1 MLSLRDVLVLAASVL
16 SAAAIP
22 RGAVA
27 AGGSGPVL
35 APSDDQ
41 PMDGLLSRQEI
52 IVGRLTFNSQSEPG
66 TSGWELL
73 RQGKTITLDT
83 SHVSAHAERLRGKRV
98 RVEGHYVFAGLG
110 RTSIVTRLRRA

>member
-1 MLSLRDVLVLAASVL
+1 MLSLRVVLVLAASVL

-52 IVGRLTFNSQSEPG
+52 IVGR
-66 TSGWELL
+66 
-73 RQGKTITLDT
+73 
-83 SHVSAHAERLRGKRV
+83 
-98 RVEGHYVFAGLG
+98 
-110 RTSIVTRLRRA
+110 

>member
-1 MLSLRDVLVLAASVL
+1 MMAIDAVLQLNHSRWGWRSTMLSLRVVLVLAASVL

-41 PMDGLLSRQEI
+41 PMDGLLPRQEV
-52 IVGRLTFNSQSEPG
+52 IVGR
-66 TSGWELL
+66 
-73 RQGKTITLDT
+73 
-83 SHVSAHAERLRGKRV
+83 
-98 RVEGHYVFAGLG
+98 
-110 RTSIVTRLRRA
+110 